1 MAANPMA
8 VSNSARAD
16 FRVTTNTPDTV
27 SVSGVL
33 SFVTAT
39 KALAALRVAFG
50 SGDRNKLDLSAVTTC
65 DSAGLAC
72 VLAALSE
79 ADNDTRRVT
88 TLHVPEGMQALAQV
102 CGVEPFLS

>member
-1 MAANPMA
+1 MA
-8 VSNSARAD
+8 VSHSARAD

-33 SFVTAT
+33 SFATAA
-39 KALAALRVAFG
+39 KVLAALRAAFV
-50 SGDRNKLDLSAVTTC
+50 SNDRHMLDLSAVTTC

-79 ADNDTRRVT
+79 ADNGTRRVAT
-88 TLHVPEGMQALAQV
+88 KHVPEAMQALAQV
-102 CGVEPFLS
+102 CDVEAFLS

>member
-1 MAANPMA
+1 MA

-39 KALAALRVAFG
+39 KALAALRVAFV